1 MASKHRI
8 GIDLGGTNIK
18 IGIIDDVGH
27 IHYSNSIPTEADRG
41 LEATFENII
50 SLIQETFKSSP
61 VPKNE
66 ISGIGIGCP
75 GLIDSVNGIIR
86 DLPNMPGWT
95 NVHLAEMISKEF
107 NLKVK
112 IDNDVRAAALG
123 EYKFG
128 AGQGCSNLICITI
141 GTGIGSGI
149 ILDGRLIKGSTL
161 CAGEIGHMTLQE
173 HGGPICGCG
182 NTGCLEALGSASA
195 IVRRGHELLAGGR
208 PSKIREIKGDGPLTA
223 HIIALAAQK
232 GDPPAQRI
240 LYETG
245 RWIGIG
251 LANVINLLNPELV
264 IIGGGVASAGDYILG
279 PIRETIRK
287 RTLNYPRDSVRVEAA
302 QLGESAGIIG
312 ASLFCSDLMETP
324 TLGNATHRESSV
336 KI

>member
-1 MASKHRI
+1 LTRTYRI
-8 GIDLGGTNIK
+8 GLDLGGTNIK
-18 IGIIDDVGH
+18 IGLIDDMGH
-27 IHYSNSIPTEADRG
+27 IHYSNSAPTEADRG
-41 LEATFENII
+41 FEIAYNN
-50 SLIQETFKSSP
+50 LIKLIRETIEQCTIPQDK
-61 VPKNE
+61 
-66 ISGIGIGCP
+66 ISGIGVGCP
-75 GLIDSVNGIIR
+75 GLIDSVNGIVR

-95 NVHLAEMISKEF
+95 NVHLAEMIQKQF
-107 NLKVK
+107 DIKTK

-128 AGQGCSNLICITI
+128 AGQGYSNMICITI

-149 ILDGRLIKGSTL
+149 ILDGRLIKGSAL

-182 NTGCLEALGSASA
+182 NTGCLEALGSASS
-195 IVRRGHELLAGGR
+195 IVRRAQELLAGGR

-223 HIIALAAQK
+223 HVVALAAQK

-251 LANVINLLNPELV
+251 LANVINLLNPELIV
-264 IIGGGVASAGDYILG
+264 VGGGVASAGEFIMG

-287 RTLNYPRDSVRVEAA
+287 RALHYPRDVVRVELA

-312 ASLFCSDLMETP
+312 ASLFVSELMETP
-324 TLGNATHRESSV
+324 TLGASAPTNVR
-336 KI
+336 